1 MGIAYRKK
9 ETIYANWFLTSLQS
23 FLVNS
28 FNAIFE
34 STNSVPFILV
44 NFIWK
49 PKAPS
54 KVEAFLWLVANKK
67 VNTNDLF

>member
-44 NFIWK
+44 NFYLEIRN
-49 PKAPS
+49 S
-54 KVEAFLWLVANKK
+54 TVSENL
-67 VNTNDLF
+67 